1 MIRST
6 GRRRPSEQA
15 CWRVYLTVTGDC
27 DAATLLRSSMV
38 RAPCTSY
45 MRGCGMN
52 DMSTMNDLQGAER
65 AFGRVQAG
73 DRGACARR
81 ARADERG
88 RDQRHLDALG
98 VAERIVTFRERMARL
113 PEFDVRHVDGL
124 TDYALAAW
132 YAYVTHLPAP
142 DPEDLTELLDE
153 TTALRA
159 KLLMWAQPLVGSGKL
174 EQAALDKIREGSGHK
189 VEPR

>member
-1 MIRST
+1 MA
-6 GRRRPSEQA
+6 A
-15 CWRVYLTVTGDC
+15 CKREIEALALGELAPMNVDVIS
-27 DAATLLRSSMV
+27 ATSI
-38 RAPCTSY
+38 
-45 MRGCGMN
+45 
-52 DMSTMNDLQGAER
+52 
-65 AFGRVQAG
+65 
-73 DRGACARR
+73 
-81 ARADERG
+81 
-88 RDQRHLDALG
+88 ALG

-142 DPEDLTELLDE
+142 DPEDVTELLDE